1 MITIEEA
8 PLVSN
13 PDQTIG
19 IRNANDTNVKSNPK
33 DTDGTKS
40 KSIWVSRL
48 FNFLKLLVFG
58 LAVFVYDV
66 YSKFLLQSIIGY
78 LMP

>member
-19 IRNANDTNVKSNPK
+19 TRNANDTNVKSSLN
-33 DTDGTKS
+33 DTDGSKS

-48 FNFLKLLVFG
+48 FNFLKLVVFG
-58 LAVFVYDV
+58 LAVFIYDV
-66 YSKFLLQSIIGY
+66 YSKF
-78 LMP
+78 

>member
-1 MITIEEA
+1 MITVEEA

-13 PDQTIG
+13 PPQTVG
-19 IRNANDTNVKSNPK
+19 TQNANDTNVRSNPK
-33 DTDGTKS
+33 DTEGGKS

-66 YSKFLLQSIIGY
+66 YSKFLLQSINKS
-78 LMP
+78 L

>member
-8 PLVSN
+8 PLVSS

-19 IRNANDTNVKSNPK
+19 SRNANDTNVQSNPN
-33 DTDGTKS
+33 DTEGGKS

-58 LAVFVYDV
+58 LAVFIYDV
-66 YSKFLLQSIIGY
+66 YSKFWFQRTTIY
-78 LMP
+78 QR